1 MSENMEIVATATLTK
16 DQVQRSVLQSVLA
29 NDENRKALE
38 GQDLVAHYQ
47 FNPHHDEAFCL
58 VTLTRT
64 SEKKIQDDQE
74 EVPSEEI
81 SSDAS
86 DLIDD

>member
-29 NDENRKALE
+29 NDENRKTLE
-38 GQDLVAHYQ
+38 GQDLMAHYQ
-47 FNPHHDEAFCL
+47 FNPHHAEAFCL

-64 SEKKIQDDQE
+64 EEQSQDDQE
-74 EVPSEEI
+74 EVPSEE
-81 SSDAS
+81 SLSDTVV
-86 DLIDD
+86 LEDD